1 MEEPT
6 ASSESPDAV
15 PWLVFPYGEDDNSMP
30 NCKYGDC
37 FLWNPLTLET
47 IQLPSLLI
55 WISFEPDGEYM
66 LDCVLSSPP
75 KTTLISTNIIK
86 DVDSDDNDPLVL
98 VLYQSMS
105 ELDTYTFLYCHPG
118 EKKWR
123 TQCFSEEISGH
134 MCEIEFLH
142 CFKGKLYAL
151 GINGDCLEIEKQHQV
166 GASDNCVSLSM
177 KSFEVIDRTYDPLH
191 GAARDTC
198 KCQRYFVEGHDDL
211 FMIDANFHA
220 RGSETLITSICITR
234 KNRICCSS
242 ARLGLARGCV
252 YYTLPVHQLDEFH
265 LPMGSQ
271 MSLADLGLYKFEVED
286 IGDYDIS
293 PCLRLQEPVF
303 TPDWIMMPDGQR
315 RKELDNLPTCCVFA
329 LFNLLLNIPYPYT
342 EELCKNDGRTVRVLT
357 TLRGVIRDAKSLYG
371 AASGGCC

>member
-1 MEEPT
+1 
-6 ASSESPDAV
+6 
-15 PWLVFPYGEDDNSMP
+15 
-30 NCKYGDC
+30 
-37 FLWNPLTLET
+37 
-47 IQLPSLLI
+47 
-55 WISFEPDGEYM
+55 
-66 LDCVLSSPP
+66 
-75 KTTLISTNIIK
+75 
-86 DVDSDDNDPLVL
+86 
-98 VLYQSMS
+98 
-105 ELDTYTFLYCHPG
+105 
-118 EKKWR
+118 
-123 TQCFSEEISGH
+123 

-177 KSFEVIDRTYDPLH
+177 KSFEVIDRTYDPLR

-211 FMIDANFHA
+211 FMMDVNFHA

-234 KNRICCSS
+234 LDFILLEWKLVNSVGDDVLFVGRKNRICCSA

-271 MSLADLGLYKFEVED
+271 MSLADLGSYKFDVED
-286 IGDYDIS
+286 IGDSDIS

-303 TPDWIMMPDGQR
+303 LIG
-315 RKELDNLPTCCVFA
+315 
-329 LFNLLLNIPYPYT
+329 
-342 EELCKNDGRTVRVLT
+342 
-357 TLRGVIRDAKSLYG
+357 S
-371 AASGGCC
+371 

>member
-15 PWLVFPYGEDDNSMP
+15 PWLVFPYGEGKKNHVLYNICEPHNTTSSKSIPELSGKTFWQKTSHQGWLIVLCDVKDDNSMP
-30 NCKYGDC
+30 NCIYGDC

-47 IQLPSLLI
+47 IQLPSLLK
-55 WISFEPDGEYM
+55 WITFEPDGEYM

-75 KTTLISTNIIK
+75 KTTLISTNINK
-86 DVDSDDNDPLVL
+86 DVGSDDNDPLVL
-98 VLYQSMS
+98 VLYQPMS
-105 ELDTYTFLYCHPG
+105 ELDTYTSYIATP
-118 EKKWR
+118 EKQWR

-211 FMIDANFHA
+211 FMIDVNFHA

-234 KNRICCSS
+234 LDFILLEWKLVNSLGDDVLFVGRKNRICCSA

-271 MSLADLGLYKFEVED
+271 MS
-286 IGDYDIS
+286 
-293 PCLRLQEPVF
+293 
-303 TPDWIMMPDGQR
+303 R
-315 RKELDNLPTCCVFA
+315 RS
-329 LFNLLLNIPYPYT
+329 
-342 EELCKNDGRTVRVLT
+342 
-357 TLRGVIRDAKSLYG
+357 GVVQV
-371 AASGGCC
+371 